1 MVDTCR
7 LSDADGL
14 GALSYQ
20 WLCDGSDISGAT
32 WVSYTLAQAD
42 VGAVVATRVSY
53 TDGGGTAESVA
64 SVSTNRVAFDETNLA
79 QTFVVNVAQATNGF
93 GNRYVI
99 DSV

>member
-1 MVDTCR
+1 M
-7 LSDADGL
+7 
-14 GALSYQ
+14 
-20 WLCDGSDISGAT
+20 
-32 WVSYTLAQAD
+32 
-42 VGAVVATRVSY
+42 SY
-53 TDGGGTAESVA
+53 TDGGGTAESEA